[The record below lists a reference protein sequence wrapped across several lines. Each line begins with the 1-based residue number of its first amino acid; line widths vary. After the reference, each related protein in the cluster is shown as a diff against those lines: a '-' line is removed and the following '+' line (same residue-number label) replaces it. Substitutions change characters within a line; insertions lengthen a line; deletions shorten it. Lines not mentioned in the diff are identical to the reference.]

1 MKKRIQKI
9 MLTFVLSITMITSV
23 NISPIISNSKTT
35 VTVEAA
41 TIPKYT
47 GKIYVAQNKN
57 RPKFSKT
64 QLKNRNPMKNM
75 GSSISMEDVQQPL
88 PMLAGI

>member
-47 GKIYVAQNKN
+47 GKIYVVQNKN
-57 RPKFSKT
+57 RPKFSKHNLRT
-64 QLKNRNPMKNM
+64 KNPMKNM
-75 GSSISMEDVQQPL
+75 GILIGMEGAQQPL
-88 PMLAGI
+88 PMLAEI

>member
-41 TIPKYT
+41 IIPKYT
-47 GKIYVAQNKN
+47 EKIYVVQNKTDLSFQKHN
-57 RPKFSKT
+57 LRTK
-64 QLKNRNPMKNM
+64 NPMKNM
-75 GSSISMEDVQQPL
+75 GILIGMEGVQQPL
-88 PMLAGI
+88 PTLAGI

>member
-57 RPKFSKT
+57 RPK
-64 QLKNRNPMKNM
+64 KNM